1 MAVASENSLKLAFEE
16 IQLFIEPKNDDKKH
30 RHVKQFIRMCL
41 AMSNTKPFFE
51 GRSTRILLTCQI
63 ASSNENRLLNLSS
76 DSTVIISSR
85 LLNSKI
91 CEALKENIRVGG
103 EAFLLD
109 SNLEMKAEAKYPKT
123 NNKIRIELKNPFNI

>member
-1 MAVASENSLKLAFEE
+1 ML
-16 IQLFIEPKNDDKKH
+16 PKNDDKKH
-30 RHVKQFIRMCL
+30 RHVKQFIRMYL

-51 GRSTRILLTCQI
+51 GRSTRILLNCQI
-63 ASSNENRLLNLSS
+63 ASTIENRLLNLFS
-76 DSTVIISSR
+76 DSIVIISSR

-123 NNKIRIELKNPFNI
+123 NNKIRVELKNLFNM